1 MSNDTEDTG
10 MIEALLQRLNDFRLP
25 RLLELKERVTG
36 GETLDEYDL
45 EFLAQALEDGHDNQA
60 LIDRHP
66 ELQALAAKMIALYHE
81 ITAKALENETKSQ
94 DR

>member
-25 RLLELKERVTG
+25 RLLELKERVDR
-36 GETLDEYDL
+36 GETMSEYDI
-45 EFLAQALEDGHDNQA
+45 EFLEGVLEDAHHA
-60 LIDRHP
+60 VPLSDRHK
-66 ELQALAAKMIALYHE
+66 ELQPLAAKMTALYQE

-94 DR
+94 G